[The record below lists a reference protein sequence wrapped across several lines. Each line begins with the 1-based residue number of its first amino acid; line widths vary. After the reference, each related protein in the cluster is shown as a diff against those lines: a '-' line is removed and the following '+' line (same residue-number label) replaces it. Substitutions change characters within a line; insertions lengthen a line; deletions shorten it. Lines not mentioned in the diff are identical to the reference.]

1 MKQFTPTF
9 SENPS
14 FDTVND
20 LTNTTFNP
28 DQIVEGRMATEA
40 QIQELERRYTEVE
53 ARRNY
58 CCRDIVVWKT
68 YTRIV
73 SPDGIVVSNFIENVE
88 VGTARRGMPFTVT
101 FTPKFDANTFVDYRS
116 THFKTGGQSVPDIA
130 PFTNNFE
137 IRVSSIPSGNSSGIV
152 QGDREKLD
160 YILINSSSTALTS
173 NYNSSFMDVKESY
186 PGESGVTPV
195 ANHSRSITRE
205 CSISNAETCGP
216 LREFPVYTTYGGTD
230 GGHFYIYRQNDGTI
244 TVDVK
249 DGTVYRGVQNA
260 YPNDPAYLMIFFTQ
274 FVLRERV

>member
-40 QIQELERRYTEVE
+40 QIQELERRYTDVE

-116 THFKTGGQSVPDIA
+116 MPSRVGSSTVSNSHN
-130 PFTNNFE
+130 FTNNFE
-137 IRVSSIPSGNSSGIV
+137 IRVVSHSGTTSGANQIT
-152 QGDREKLD
+152 REKLD
-160 YILINSSSTALTS
+160 YILINSSSSSVTNS
-173 NYNSSFMDVKESY
+173 NYTSIDDVREIY
-186 PGESGVTPV
+186 PGDTTSIYASSLST
-195 ANHSRSITRE
+195 SITRN
-205 CSISNAETCGP
+205 CSISDAETCGP
-216 LREFPVYTTYGGTD
+216 LREFPVYTTYGGSD
-230 GGHFYIYRQNDGTI
+230 GGHFYIYRQSDGTL

-249 DGTVYRGVQNA
+249 DRTVYRGMQNA
-260 YPNDPAYLMIFFTQ
+260 SPNDPAYLMIFFTQ
-274 FVLRERV
+274 FVLRGRV